1 MAATAAFTTA
11 SRCASGISSAAEKK
25 ACVRFLVP
33 RGARFEAAAFIA
45 IVFVLVYSAGML
57 VRPICF
63 VSIRPI
69 CVEAVI
75 THFAITIHLGA
86 LETAAK
92 MPLGLSACRRNP
104 PERLIM
110 AQLSRRALR

>member
-11 SRCASGISSAAEKK
+11 SRCDSGISSAAEKK

-33 RGARFEAAAFIA
+33 RGARFGAAAFIA

-57 VRPICF
+57 ALPSLL

-69 CVEAVI
+69 RAEMAVS
-75 THFAITIHLGA
+75 HFEITIQLGA
-86 LETAAK
+86 CEITADSLLHGAT
-92 MPLGLSACRRNP
+92 A
-104 PERLIM
+104 
-110 AQLSRRALR
+110 